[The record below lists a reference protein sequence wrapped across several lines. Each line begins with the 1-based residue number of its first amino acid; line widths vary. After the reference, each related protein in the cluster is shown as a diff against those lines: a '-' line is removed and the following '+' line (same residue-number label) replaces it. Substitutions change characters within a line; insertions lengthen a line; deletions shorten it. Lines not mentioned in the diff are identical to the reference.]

1 MGWLRPLDNPVDG
14 VTIRRNQQARRL
26 TLRVSRLDGRVTL
39 TAPVSATDRTIRT
52 FLEDHAGWIAKAQ
65 TNAATEIRVAPGVN
79 LPVEGRLR
87 SVVAG
92 QGRRA
97 RIFEDRIE
105 TPGGRALATALRHL
119 ARDRAMPRIDH
130 YAAQV
135 DRPVIAVSLRDTRSR
150 WGSCTS
156 EGKLMLSWRLVFAPP
171 KVFDY
176 VIAHEVAHLVE
187 MNHSRAFWAIVEG
200 LRPDYRDSKNWL
212 KSDGPDLHRYRFD

>member
-1 MGWLRPLDNPVDG
+1 
-14 VTIRRNQQARRL
+14 
-26 TLRVSRLDGRVTL
+26 
-39 TAPVSATDRTIRT
+39 
-52 FLEDHAGWIAKAQ
+52 
-65 TNAATEIRVAPGVN
+65 
-79 LPVEGRLR
+79 
-87 SVVAG
+87 
-92 QGRRA
+92 
-97 RIFEDRIE
+97 
-105 TPGGRALATALRHL
+105 
-119 ARDRAMPRIDH
+119 MPRIDH

-135 DRPVIAVSLRDTRSR
+135 DRPVTAVSLRDTRSR

-200 LRPDYRDSKNWL
+200 LRPDYRDAKDWL